1 MVKSTTIAENT
12 SAEAYLSAT
21 ASGGPPTTT
30 PSPNE
35 SQAEAAPKNPKGA
48 ELSSSLGRD
57 YHELVIDEE
66 LGKVVDEGEERLEE
80 PTVNNSSSSP
90 SSALSQE
97 RENQVNATV

>member
-1 MVKSTTIAENT
+1 MVKAATIAENT

-21 ASGGPPTTT
+21 ASGGPPTTM

-35 SQAEAAPKNPKGA
+35 SQPEAAAKNPEGA

-57 YHELVIDEE
+57 NHKLVVDEE
-66 LGKVVDEGEERLEE
+66 LGKIVEEGEERVEE
-80 PTVNNSSSSP
+80 PPMNNSSSSP

-97 RENQVNATV
+97 RENQVNTTI

>member
-1 MVKSTTIAENT
+1 MVKAVTIAENT

-35 SQAEAAPKNPKGA
+35 SQAEAAPKNPNGA

-57 YHELVIDEE
+57 NHELVVDVE
-66 LGKVVDEGEERLEE
+66 LGKIVEEGKGIVEEQA
-80 PTVNNSSSSP
+80 TNTSSSTP

-97 RENQVNATV
+97 RENQVNTTA